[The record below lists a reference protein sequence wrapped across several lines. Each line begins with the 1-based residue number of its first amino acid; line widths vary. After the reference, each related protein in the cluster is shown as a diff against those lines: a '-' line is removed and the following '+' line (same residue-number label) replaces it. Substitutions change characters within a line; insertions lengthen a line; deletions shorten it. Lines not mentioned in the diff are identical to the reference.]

1 MRNAQLSKLM
11 ETSVQDSVAENKA
24 LLLDLSNSNVVSG
37 WYGGSEWT
45 RGIYFIGKL
54 QALSLDFSEISY
66 CICDGKDLASLLE
79 NQYGSWIE
87 EVPPVVVPFI
97 KKDKQAFEPP

>member
-1 MRNAQLSKLM
+1 MNFNGFALVSMVPLRN
-11 ETSVQDSVAENKA
+11 
-24 LLLDLSNSNVVSG
+24 LL
-37 WYGGSEWT
+37 EWT